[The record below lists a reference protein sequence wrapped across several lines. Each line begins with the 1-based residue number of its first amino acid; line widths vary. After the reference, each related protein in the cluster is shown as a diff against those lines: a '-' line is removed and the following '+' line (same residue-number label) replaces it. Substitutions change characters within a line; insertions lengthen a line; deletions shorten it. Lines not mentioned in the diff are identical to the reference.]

1 MDLAFILDSSGS
13 VSASDFR
20 LMLTFAANVVQA
32 MNISSDGVRVADIV
46 YSSTVVVH
54 FGLNNYT
61 TTDQVRKNFM
71 TTEKRKQQ

>member
-1 MDLAFILDSSGS
+1 MDLAFILDSSSS

-20 LMLTFAANVVQA
+20 LMLRFAADVVHVMNV
-32 MNISSDGVRVADIV
+32 SSDGVRVADIV

-61 TTDQVRKNFM
+61 TTDQVGKNFM